1 MEELGGIFA
10 VDKMMKETI
19 SRFLTY
25 LEQERRYS
33 SHTLSSYSADL
44 LQLQDFLRVQFELD
58 DPSMLLPLHMR
69 SWLVSLSKAGLA
81 PRTIARKIS
90 SLRSFCH
97 YLRRQGILT
106 HDPSS
111 TLRAPRLPKRVPV
124 TIRKSE
130 LAELWIYL
138 KSQSGYAGQRD
149 LVLMSLLYETGM
161 RRSELCGL
169 QYGHVDYSL
178 RQLRVLGKGNKERI
192 LPLRQQTLQHIKDLQ
207 EIAHDHHGR
216 ASLRDYIISTGT
228 GKQAY
233 PKMIY
238 NRVHDLLRRVSS
250 STRLSPHVLRH
261 SFATHLSE
269 SGAELHAVKDLLG
282 HAGLNATQIYTHNSL
297 DKLKKSYQSTHPRS
311 K

>member
-1 MEELGGIFA
+1 MHMQESI
-10 VDKMMKETI
+10 DKFMK
-19 SRFLTY
+19 Y

-33 SHTLSSYSADL
+33 QHTLTSYRVDL
-44 LQLQDFLRVQFELD
+44 LQLKDFLHVQFELI
-58 DPSMLLPLHMR
+58 DPSDLLPLHMR
-69 SWLVSLSKAGLA
+69 SWLVSLTKADYA
-81 PRTIARKIS
+81 ARTIARKIS
-90 SLRSFCH
+90 SLKSYCH
-97 YLRRQGILT
+97 YMRRQGVMST
-106 HDPSS
+106 DPSA
-111 TLRAPRLPKRVPV
+111 TLKSPRLPKRVPV
-124 TIRKSE
+124 TIRRSE
-130 LAELWIYL
+130 LSELWTYL
-138 KSQSGYAGQRD
+138 EAQSGYAAQRD

-161 RRSELCGL
+161 RRSELRGL
-169 QYGHVDYSL
+169 QYAHVDYSL
-178 RQLRVLGKGNKERI
+178 GQLRVIGKGNKERI
-192 LPLRQQTLQHIKDLQ
+192 LPLRQKTLEQIQDLRTLALEQ
-207 EIAHDHHGR
+207 HGR
-216 ASLRDYIISTGT
+216 TALSDYLISTDS